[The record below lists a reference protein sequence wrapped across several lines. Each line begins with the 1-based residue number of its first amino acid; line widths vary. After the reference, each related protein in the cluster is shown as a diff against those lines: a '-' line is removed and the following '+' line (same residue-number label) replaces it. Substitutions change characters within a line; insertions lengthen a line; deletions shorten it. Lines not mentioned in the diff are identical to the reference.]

1 MVRQTE
7 GMVKAAERTKHAWEQ
22 ASQKHVRE
30 YGALLNEARAARL
43 LPVEEQVLAPVLVGG
58 PEVVH
63 PQSGHGVDDVALIRA
78 GARSVLGVDYSPTA
92 VAAAQRRADD
102 LDVAC
107 TYVVAE
113 LPPLPVPDASADLV
127 YSGKGALIWL
137 PDLHAWASDVVRVLR
152 PGGSLFVYEAHPLVP
167 LWAWDEHE
175 IHVRDDRS
183 YFARTHVNDTYPA
196 LGAVERQHTLA
207 EIVLAITG
215 AGLQLVHLAEHPEPF
230 WRPDGARAAVW
241 DGRLPNSFSLLARR

>member
-1 MVRQTE
+1 MVRQTVRVVE
-7 GMVKAAERTKHAWEQ
+7 AEEPTKHAWEQ

-30 YGALLNEARAARL
+30 YESLLTQARAARL
-43 LPVEEQVLAPVLVGG
+43 LPVEEQVLAPVLARG
-58 PEVVH
+58 PEVIH
-63 PQSGHGVDDVALIRA
+63 PQSGHGLDDVALVRA

-92 VAAAQRRADD
+92 VDAAQRRADD
-102 LDVAC
+102 LALAC

-113 LPPLPVPDASADLV
+113 LPPLPVPDGFADLV

-137 PDLHAWASDVVRVLR
+137 PDLHAWASDVARVLR
-152 PGGSLFVYEAHPLVP
+152 PGGCLFLYEAHPLVP
-167 LWAWDEHE
+167 LWAWDEDE
-175 IHVRDDRS
+175 VRVRGDRS
-183 YFARTHVNDTYPA
+183 YFARTHVNDTFPA

-230 WRPDGARAAVW
+230 WRPDGARAAAW
-241 DGRLPNSFSLLARR
+241 DGRMPNSFSLLARL